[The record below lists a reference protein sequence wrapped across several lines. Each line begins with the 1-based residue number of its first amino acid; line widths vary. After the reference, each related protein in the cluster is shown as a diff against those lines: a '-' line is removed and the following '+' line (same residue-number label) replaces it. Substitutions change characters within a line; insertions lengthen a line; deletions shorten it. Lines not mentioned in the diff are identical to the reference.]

1 MPDSQLVHVT
11 VRTPEG
17 VVFEDAVQALSATN
31 EAGLFDIIYEHTNF
45 VTVLT
50 GDVILHLQS
59 GEEKTIP
66 VQTGVLRAFNS
77 GVDVLIGVA
86 DTSAVQPVPQA

>member
-1 MPDSQLVHVT
+1 MPDTQLVKVT

-17 VVFEDAVQALSATN
+17 VVFEDAVRALSATN
-31 EAGLFDIIYEHTNF
+31 ESGLFDIIYEHTNF

-50 GDVILHLQS
+50 GDVLLHLQDGS
-59 GEEKTIP
+59 EKNFA

-77 GVDVLIGVA
+77 EVDVLIGVA
-86 DTSAVQPVPQA
+86 TAEASVLAVE